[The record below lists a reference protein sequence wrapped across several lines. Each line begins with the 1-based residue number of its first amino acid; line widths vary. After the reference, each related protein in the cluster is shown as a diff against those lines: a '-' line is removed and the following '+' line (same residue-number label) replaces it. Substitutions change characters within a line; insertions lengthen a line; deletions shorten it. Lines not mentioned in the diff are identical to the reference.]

1 MESQFD
7 AKIFYIQKLTPLEI
21 RNTSKDNLIFYIN
34 YQRFFDYINKDSLK
48 SISNDIFNYLKPEQI
63 KSLSIENIKLL
74 VDIGKIEFLPAFA
87 LNQIYKGNYIYF
99 PDNFYNQ
106 IQSNH
111 IEKANKEIL
120 EQIISLDKLYLLNN
134 KTFDSFCNR
143 ISFKDLQKQNIF
155 SFLNELNNRNKFKN
169 LTGENF
175 LALEKYINEEKL
187 EPYLKELKTL
197 TYLDNKN
204 EIKSHYKYKFN
215 RSLLDENDL
224 KSDEEIVINYD
235 KIGYQIEEYINEEKY
250 ELLKIYCKKCTK
262 NEDNK
267 EKMLN
272 TLNSLLKYSKISIY
286 DLVDEFEIRKIL
298 ILLNSNMEDNIKHY
312 TRMKQI
318 IIDMQNI
325 DIKEPDEFMTKIM
338 KYSEIVKGE
347 SFDIGFREIL
357 AEENVKYMKF
367 VIDKF
372 YSGSDKDSEPNTL
385 KKIYVEIINDY
396 MNVIEKKYSIK
407 KDKIMDDLQ
416 KIDINNQEEEL
427 STFINSLNNY
437 EKLYYDLLL
446 QLVLE
451 SPDSESWIKSYTTP
465 IFKFMRNI
473 LLTIGG
479 FKLASL
485 TGSKTLLALSASIG
499 GAMIFKDVKDE
510 IIKSYF
516 SLDEKGRK
524 LYHLNCKNS
533 PEKRI
538 SILTRKIKEKY
549 RKYIKPVEN
558 FIINLFDTKI
568 FHLKESP
575 KIGLEK
581 FLNKTG
587 NIEKECE
594 EFRNNELIILSKNEK
609 RIKKITFQQ
618 VLLKIIKKLKY
629 RRQIPIKINQFFQF
643 KQKIFSRTAE
653 FKLKRLKEKYPQY
666 KDPTIF
672 ERIMNIGGKIK
683 SFGCGVFK
691 SFSNVFSFGITGG
704 LFAKKNN
711 LQNTLETINN
721 IKYNEFKKEL
731 DKIQKRKEDDHF
743 LILLEEIKY
752 LTESSQNDS
761 YLFNNFKVNNSNEL
775 REIEEEIAHLKK
787 KISNNSE
794 LNDSSEIFLE
804 DEKEDE
810 CKNLKNTEIIMK
822 LLDTEET
829 EINK

>member
-1 MESQFD
+1 MQSQFD
-7 AKIFYIQKLTPLEI
+7 EKIYYIQKLTPLEI
-21 RNTSKDNLIFYIN
+21 RNTRKDVLTFYIN
-34 YQRFFDYINKDSLK
+34 YNCFFDYININSLK
-48 SISNDIFNYLKPEQI
+48 AISNDVFNNLKPESIRSLTIGNI
-63 KSLSIENIKLL
+63 KSLVET
-74 VDIGKIEFLPAFA
+74 GKIEFLPALA
-87 LNQIYKGNYIYF
+87 LNQIHKELYKYF
-99 PDNFYNQ
+99 PDNFYEQ
-106 IQSNH
+106 IQSQH
-111 IEKANKEIL
+111 IENANKEIL
-120 EQIISLDKLYLLNN
+120 EQIISLNKLYLLNN
-134 KTFDSFCNR
+134 KSFDSFCNR
-143 ISFKDLQKQNIF
+143 ISFKNLKKQNIF
-155 SFLNELNNRNKFKN
+155 SFLYELKNRNKFKY

-175 LALEKYINEEKL
+175 LALDKYINEEEL

-204 EIKSHYKYKFN
+204 EIQSHYKFKYN
-215 RSLLDENDL
+215 GSLLNENDL
-224 KSDEEIVINYD
+224 KSDEEIIINYD
-235 KIGYQIEEYINEEKY
+235 EIGNQIEEYINEEKY

-262 NEDNK
+262 NDNNK

-272 TLNSLLKYSKISIY
+272 TLNSLLKFSKISIY
-286 DLVDEFEIRKIL
+286 DLVDEFEMRKIL
-298 ILLNSNMEDNIKHY
+298 ILLNNNMEDNIKHY

-318 IIDMQNI
+318 IIDMQNL
-325 DIKEPDEFMTKIM
+325 DIEEPDEFMTKIM

-367 VIDKF
+367 VMDKF
-372 YSGSDKDSEPNTL
+372 YSGSDKDSAPNTL
-385 KKIYVEIINDY
+385 KKIYVEIIIDY
-396 MNVIEKKYSIK
+396 MTVIEKKYHIN
-407 KDKIMDDLQ
+407 KDNIMNDLQ
-416 KIDINNQEEEL
+416 RIDINNQEEEL
-427 STFINSLNNY
+427 SAFINSLDNY

-499 GAMIFKDVKDE
+499 GAVIFKDVKDE

-533 PEKRI
+533 PKKRF

-549 RKYIKPVEN
+549 KKYIKPVEK

-568 FHLKESP
+568 FHLKERP
-575 KIGLEK
+575 KVGIEK
-581 FLNKTG
+581 YLNKTE

-594 EFRNNELIILSKNEK
+594 EFRNNELIFLSKNEK

-618 VLLKIIKKLKY
+618 VLLKTIKILKY
-629 RRQIPIKINQFFQF
+629 RRQIPNKINQFFQF

-653 FKLKRLKEKYPQY
+653 LKIKRLKEKYPQY

-672 ERIMNIGGKIK
+672 QRIMNIGGKIK

-691 SFSNVFSFGITGG
+691 SFSNVFSFGMTSG

-711 LQNTLETINN
+711 LENTLETINN

-731 DKIQKRKEDDHF
+731 DKIQKRKEDDYF

-752 LTESSQNDS
+752 LTESSPNDS
-761 YLFNNFKVNNSNEL
+761 NLFNKFKENNSNEL
-775 REIEEEIAHLKK
+775 REIEEEITHLKK
-787 KISNNSE
+787 QINNFSE
-794 LNDSSEIFLE
+794 LSNSSEIILE

-810 CKNLKNTEIIMK
+810 YQNLKNTEIIMK

>member
-1 MESQFD
+1 MESQFNE
-7 AKIFYIQKLTPLEI
+7 KIYYIQKLTPLEI
-21 RNTSKDNLIFYIN
+21 RNTSKDTLTYYIN
-34 YQRFFDYINKDSLK
+34 YQRFFDYININSLK
-48 SISNDIFNYLKPEQI
+48 AINKDVFNNLNPESIR
-63 KSLSIENIKLL
+63 SLSIENIKTL
-74 VDIGKIEFLPAFA
+74 VEIEKIGFLPEFT
-87 LNQIYKGNYIYF
+87 LNQINKEKYIYF

-106 IQSNH
+106 IQSKH
-111 IEKANKEIL
+111 IENANKEIL
-120 EQIISLDKLYLLNN
+120 DQIISLGKINLLND
-134 KTFDSFCNR
+134 KSFESFCNR
-143 ISFKDLQKQNIF
+143 ISFKDLKKPNIF
-155 SFLNELNNRNKFKN
+155 LILNELKNRNKFKY

-175 LALEKYINEEKL
+175 LALEKYINEEEL
-187 EPYLKELKTL
+187 EPYLKELKTP

-204 EIKSHYKYKFN
+204 EIQSKFN
-215 RSLLDENDL
+215 FKYNHSLLEENDL
-224 KSDEEIVINYD
+224 KSDEEIVINSD
-235 KIGYQIEEYINEEKY
+235 EIENQIEEYINEEKY

-262 NEDNK
+262 DDKNK

-272 TLNSLLKYSKISIY
+272 TLNSLLKYTKISIY

-298 ILLNSNMEDNIKHY
+298 ILLSTNMQDNIKNY

-318 IIDMQNI
+318 ILDMQNI

-338 KYSEIVKGE
+338 KYPEIVKGK
-347 SFDIGFREIL
+347 SFDIEFREIL
-357 AEENVKYMKF
+357 AEENVKYMKY

-372 YSGSDKDSEPNTL
+372 YSGSDKDSAPNTL

-396 MNVIEKKYSIK
+396 MTVIEKKYFI
-407 KDKIMDDLQ
+407 DKEKITNNLK
-416 KIDINNQEEEL
+416 KIDVNNQEEEL
-427 STFINSLNNY
+427 SAFINSLNNY

-465 IFKFMRNI
+465 IFKFMSNI

-499 GAMIFKDVKDE
+499 GAMIFKDVKNE

-533 PEKRI
+533 PKRRI

-549 RKYIKPVEN
+549 KKYIKPVEK
-558 FIINLFDTKI
+558 FIINIFDKKI
-568 FHLKESP
+568 FHLKERP

-581 FLNKTG
+581 FLNKTE

-594 EFRNNELIILSKNEK
+594 EFRYNELIIYSKNEK
-609 RIKKITFQQ
+609 RIIKITDQQ
-618 VLLKIIKKLKY
+618 VLLKTIKILKY
-629 RRQIPIKINQFFQF
+629 RRQIPNKINQFFQF
-643 KQKIFSRTAE
+643 KQKIFSRIAE
-653 FKLKRLKEKYPQY
+653 LNIKKLKEKYQQY

-672 ERIMNIGGKIK
+672 QRIVKIGGKIK
-683 SFGCGVFK
+683 SIGYGVFK
-691 SFSNVFSFGITGG
+691 SFSNVFSFGLTDG

-711 LQNTLETINN
+711 LENTLETINN

-731 DKIQKRKEDDHF
+731 DKILKRKEEDYF

-752 LTESSQNDS
+752 LTESSQKDS
-761 YLFNNFKVNNSNEL
+761 SLFNKFKESNSKEL
-775 REIEEEIAHLKK
+775 REIEKEIADLKK
-787 KISNNSE
+787 QKNNSSE
-794 LNDSSEIFLE
+794 LNKSSESSFE
-804 DEKEDE
+804 DEKEDDE
-810 CKNLKNTEIIMK
+810 
-822 LLDTEET
+822 
-829 EINK
+829 

>member
-1 MESQFD
+1 MPV
-7 AKIFYIQKLTPLEI
+7 TVLE
-21 RNTSKDNLIFYIN
+21 
-34 YQRFFDYINKDSLK
+34 
-48 SISNDIFNYLKPEQI
+48 
-63 KSLSIENIKLL
+63 
-74 VDIGKIEFLPAFA
+74 
-87 LNQIYKGNYIYF
+87 
-99 PDNFYNQ
+99 
-106 IQSNH
+106 
-111 IEKANKEIL
+111 
-120 EQIISLDKLYLLNN
+120 
-134 KTFDSFCNR
+134 
-143 ISFKDLQKQNIF
+143 
-155 SFLNELNNRNKFKN
+155 LNEN
-169 LTGENF
+169 
-175 LALEKYINEEKL
+175 
-187 EPYLKELKTL
+187 
-197 TYLDNKN
+197 
-204 EIKSHYKYKFN
+204 
-215 RSLLDENDL
+215 
-224 KSDEEIVINYD
+224 INYD
-235 KIGYQIEEYINEEKY
+235 
-250 ELLKIYCKKCTK
+250 
-262 NEDNK
+262 
-267 EKMLN
+267 
-272 TLNSLLKYSKISIY
+272 
-286 DLVDEFEIRKIL
+286 
-298 ILLNSNMEDNIKHY
+298 
-312 TRMKQI
+312 
-318 IIDMQNI
+318 
-325 DIKEPDEFMTKIM
+325 
-338 KYSEIVKGE
+338 
-347 SFDIGFREIL
+347 
-357 AEENVKYMKF
+357 
-367 VIDKF
+367 
-372 YSGSDKDSEPNTL
+372 
-385 KKIYVEIINDY
+385 IYVEIINDY

-510 IIKSYF
+510 NIKSYF

-672 ERIMNIGGKIK
+672 GRIMNIGGKIK

-691 SFSNVFSFGITGG
+691 SFSNVFSFGITSG

-794 LNDSSEIFLE
+794 LNDSSEILLE

>member
-1 MESQFD
+1 MQSQFD
-7 AKIFYIQKLTPLEI
+7 EKIYYIQKLTPLEI
-21 RNTSKDNLIFYIN
+21 RNTRKDVLTFYIN
-34 YQRFFDYINKDSLK
+34 YNCFFDYININSLK
-48 SISNDIFNYLKPEQI
+48 AISNDVFNNLKPESIRSLTIGNI
-63 KSLSIENIKLL
+63 KSLVET
-74 VDIGKIEFLPAFA
+74 GKIEFLPALA
-87 LNQIYKGNYIYF
+87 LNQIHKELYKYF
-99 PDNFYNQ
+99 PDNFYEQ
-106 IQSNH
+106 IQSQH
-111 IEKANKEIL
+111 IENANKEIL
-120 EQIISLDKLYLLNN
+120 EQIISLNKLYLLNN
-134 KTFDSFCNR
+134 KSFDSFCNR
-143 ISFKDLQKQNIF
+143 ISFKNLKKQNIF
-155 SFLNELNNRNKFKN
+155 SFLYELKNRNKFKN

-175 LALEKYINEEKL
+175 LALDKYINEEEL

-204 EIKSHYKYKFN
+204 EIQSHYKFKYN
-215 RSLLDENDL
+215 GSLLNENDL
-224 KSDEEIVINYD
+224 KSDEEIIINYD
-235 KIGYQIEEYINEEKY
+235 EIGNQIEEYINEEKY

-262 NEDNK
+262 NDNNK

-272 TLNSLLKYSKISIY
+272 TLNSLLKFSKISIY
-286 DLVDEFEIRKIL
+286 DLVDEFEMRKIL
-298 ILLNSNMEDNIKHY
+298 ILLNNNMEDNIKHY

-318 IIDMQNI
+318 IIDMQNL
-325 DIKEPDEFMTKIM
+325 DIEEPDEFMTKIM

-367 VIDKF
+367 VMDKF
-372 YSGSDKDSEPNTL
+372 YSGSDKDSAPNTL
-385 KKIYVEIINDY
+385 KKIYVEIIIDY
-396 MNVIEKKYSIK
+396 MTVIEKKYHIN
-407 KDKIMDDLQ
+407 KDNIMNDLQ
-416 KIDINNQEEEL
+416 RIDINNQEEEL
-427 STFINSLNNY
+427 SAFINSLDNY

-499 GAMIFKDVKDE
+499 GAVIFKDVKDE

-533 PEKRI
+533 PKKRF

-549 RKYIKPVEN
+549 KKYIKPVEK

-568 FHLKESP
+568 FHLKERP
-575 KIGLEK
+575 KVGIEK
-581 FLNKTG
+581 YLNKTE

-594 EFRNNELIILSKNEK
+594 EFRNNELIFLSKNEK

-618 VLLKIIKKLKY
+618 VLLKTIKILKY
-629 RRQIPIKINQFFQF
+629 RRQIPNKINQFFQF

-653 FKLKRLKEKYPQY
+653 LKIKRLKEKYPQY

-672 ERIMNIGGKIK
+672 QRIMNIGGKIK

-691 SFSNVFSFGITGG
+691 SFSNVFSFGMTSG

-711 LQNTLETINN
+711 LENTLETINN

-731 DKIQKRKEDDHF
+731 DKIQKRKEDDYF

-752 LTESSQNDS
+752 LTESSPNDS
-761 YLFNNFKVNNSNEL
+761 NLFNKFKENNSNEL
-775 REIEEEIAHLKK
+775 REIEEEITHLKSK
-787 KISNNSE
+787 
-794 LNDSSEIFLE
+794 
-804 DEKEDE
+804 
-810 CKNLKNTEIIMK
+810 
-822 LLDTEET
+822 
-829 EINK
+829 